1 MESRE
6 EIIIFLSE
14 FDYQLQIIDQ
24 LYETIGK
31 RKEAIDQEGASPEL
45 VESAGY
51 WLHNLY
57 CGFEDLF
64 KIIAGYWENHITVNG
79 GYHIQLLKRMN
90 IHIKGVR
97 PAVLTSKSF
106 QELNELRGFRHAFR
120 HAYSYGLDDER
131 VRHLLH
137 RILLAKKQIFDDINN
152 FRKKISIIQ
161 NEDGSEAP

>member
-31 RKEAIDQEGASPEL
+31 RKEIIDQEGPSPEL

-64 KIIAGYWENHITVNG
+64 RIIAGHWENHVPVNG
-79 GYHIQLLKRMN
+79 GYHIQILKRMV
-90 IHIKGVR
+90 IHIEGVR
-97 PAVLTSKSF
+97 PAVLSSKSF

-137 RILLAKKQIFDDINN
+137 RSMLAKQHIFDDIQN
-152 FRKKISIIQ
+152 FRNSISALAML
-161 NEDGSEAP
+161 DK

>member
-6 EIIIFLSE
+6 EIVIFLSE
-14 FDYQLQIIDQ
+14 FDYQVQLIEQ
-24 LYETIGK
+24 LYENIRK
-31 RKEAIDQEGASPEL
+31 RKEMLDQEGDRPEL

-64 KIIAGYWENHITVNG
+64 KLIAGYWENHVSVNG
-79 GYHIQLLKRMN
+79 GYHIQLLKRMV
-90 IHIKGVR
+90 IAIEGIR
-97 PAVLTSKSF
+97 PAVLSEKSF
-106 QELNELRGFRHAFR
+106 YELNEVRGFRHVFR

-137 RILLAKKQIFDDINN
+137 RIILAKQQIFDDIQN
-152 FRKKISIIQ
+152 FRNSISASAML
-161 NEDGSEAP
+161 DK